1 MSDLDFNA
9 FSKKYSFAINGL
21 EMRLKSS
28 GKNAAA
34 AALAKKLYEDAAAK
48 KINMDEVTNNLQMF
62 YQGNVFGQLKLNQY
76 LEKYKNL

>member
-28 GKNAAA
+28 GKNT
-34 AALAKKLYEDAAAK
+34 AALAKTLYEDATAK
-48 KINMDEVTNNLQMF
+48 KINMDEVTNNLKMF
-62 YQGNVFGQLKLNQY
+62 YQGNVFGQVKLNQY
-76 LEKYKNL
+76 LDKYKNL

>member
-28 GKNAAA
+28 GKNTAE
-34 AALAKKLYEDAAAK
+34 LAKTLYADATAK
-48 KINMDEVTNNLQMF
+48 KINMDEVTNNLKMF
-62 YQGNVFGQLKLNQY
+62 YQGNVFGQMKLNQY
-76 LEKYKNL
+76 LDKYKNL

>member
-9 FSKKYSFAINGL
+9 FSKKYKFAIDGL

-28 GKNAAA
+28 GRNSG
-34 AALAKKLYEDAAAK
+34 ALAKKLYEDASLN

-62 YQGNVFGQLKLNQY
+62 YQGNVFGQVKLNQY
-76 LEKYKNL
+76 VEKYGKI

>member
-28 GKNAAA
+28 GKNTT
-34 AALAKKLYEDAAAK
+34 ALAKKLYEDAAAK
-48 KINMDEVTNNLQMF
+48 KINMDEMTNNLQMF
-62 YQGNVFGQLKLNQY
+62 YQGNVFGQMKLNQY

>member
-28 GKNAAA
+28 GKNT
-34 AALAKKLYEDAAAK
+34 AALAKTLYEDAATK
-48 KINMDEVTNNLQMF
+48 KINMDEVTNNLKMF
-62 YQGNVFGQLKLNQY
+62 YQGNVFGQVKLNQY
-76 LEKYKNL
+76 LDKYKNL